1 MGCEVSIVSCLFSI
15 VLVILSLWHTFSVK
29 TMPVAEDSHLIDETC
44 LVLSGMIKKNSKLAT
59 ACTHLKYG

>member
-15 VLVILSLWHTFSVK
+15 VLSLWHTFSVK